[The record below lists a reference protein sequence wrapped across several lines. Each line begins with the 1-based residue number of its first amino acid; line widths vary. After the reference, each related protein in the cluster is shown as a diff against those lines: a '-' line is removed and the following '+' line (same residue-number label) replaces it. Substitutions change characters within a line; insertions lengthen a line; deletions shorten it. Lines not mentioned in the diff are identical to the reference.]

1 MKSTAY
7 VKRRLPSA
15 PEPTRAAYKKP
26 VQYYDPKHMVIVELP
41 PNLPKRYEFPKGD
54 PERTKRI
61 QKSLEK
67 TRKERKKVSPRV
79 WTQDRVERL
88 KSLYTAGKTQQ
99 AIADE
104 IGMSKTAINAEI
116 HVLQEKGELPK
127 TKSQRPWTNA
137 EVTELRRLR
146 NKGLSFDEC
155 GKRLGRHPAS
165 CSGVIRRRK
174 RNAEGM

>member
-1 MKSTAY
+1 MNASI
-7 VKRRLPSA
+7 RCIG
-15 PEPTRAAYKKP
+15 PEPPKLERNYKKRPRP
-26 VQYYDPKHMVIVELP
+26 VDGYGKYITVLP
-41 PNLPKRYEFPKGD
+41 TNYTPPRTYEFPEPEKG
-54 PERTKRI
+54 RTERI

-79 WTQDRVERL
+79 WTTEKVERL

-116 HVLQEKGELPK
+116 HILQEKGELVK
-127 TKSQRPWTNA
+127 TKDQRPWTDA

-146 NKGLSFDEC
+146 DKGLSFDEC

-165 CSGVIRRRK
+165 CSGVLRRLK
-174 RNAEGM
+174 KKC

>member
-1 MKSTAY
+1 LNASI
-7 VKRRLPSA
+7 RCIG
-15 PEPTRAAYKKP
+15 PEPPKLERNYKKRP
-26 VQYYDPKHMVIVELP
+26 RQVDGYGKFINVLP
-41 PNLPKRYEFPKGD
+41 TNYKPPRTYEFPKGD

-79 WTQDRVERL
+79 WTTEKVERL

-116 HVLQEKGELPK
+116 HVLQEKGELVK
-127 TKSQRPWTNA
+127 TKDQRPWTDA
-137 EVTELRRLR
+137 EVAELRKLR
-146 NKGLSFDEC
+146 AKGFSFDEC
-155 GKRLGRHPAS
+155 GKLLGRNPGS
-165 CSGVIRRRK
+165 CSGVLRRLK
-174 RNAEGM
+174 KK

>member
-1 MKSTAY
+1 LNASI
-7 VKRRLPSA
+7 RCIG
-15 PEPTRAAYKKP
+15 PEPPKLERNYKKRPRP
-26 VQYYDPKHMVIVELP
+26 VDGYGKFITVLP
-41 PNLPKRYEFPKGD
+41 NNYKPPSTYEFPKGD

-79 WTQDRVERL
+79 WTTDKVERL
-88 KSLYTAGKTQQ
+88 KTLYTAGKTQQ
-99 AIADE
+99 AIADA
-104 IGMSKTAINAEI
+104 IGMSKTAVNAEI

-127 TKSQRPWTNA
+127 TRDSRPWTDA

-146 NKGLSFDEC
+146 NKGFSFDEC

-165 CSGVIRRRK
+165 CSGVIRRRR

>member
-1 MKSTAY
+1 MKASIKSIGPEPPKLERNYKKRPKPVDGYGRYIKILETAY
-7 VKRRLPSA
+7 
-15 PEPTRAAYKKP
+15 KP
-26 VQYYDPKHMVIVELP
+26 P
-41 PNLPKRYEFPKGD
+41 RTYEFPEPDKG
-54 PERTKRI
+54 RTERI

-79 WTQDRVERL
+79 WTPDKVERL
-88 KSLYTAGKTQQ
+88 KTLYTAGKTQQ

-104 IGMSKTAINAEI
+104 IGMSKTAVNAEI

-127 TKSQRPWTNA
+127 TRGQRPWTNA

-146 NKGLSFDEC
+146 AKGLSFDEC

-174 RNAEGM
+174 RNAESM

>member
-1 MKSTAY
+1 LNASIRCIGPEPPKLNREYKKRPRPVDGYGKYITVLPTNYTPPRSYDFPKST
-7 VKRRLPSA
+7 V
-15 PEPTRAAYKKP
+15 ERA
-26 VQYYDPKHMVIVELP
+26 Q
-41 PNLPKRYEFPKGD
+41 
-54 PERTKRI
+54 RI
-61 QKSLEK
+61 REACEK

-79 WTQDRVERL
+79 WTSDKVERL

-127 TKSQRPWTNA
+127 TRDSRPWTDA
-137 EVTELRRLR
+137 EVAELRKLR
-146 NKGLSFDEC
+146 AKGLSFDEC

-165 CSGVIRRRK
+165 CSGVLRRRK

>member
-1 MKSTAY
+1 LSISI
-7 VKRRLPSA
+7 KRIGI
-15 PEPTRAAYKKP
+15 EPPKLERNYKKRPRP
-26 VQYYDPKHMVIVELP
+26 VDGYGKFINVLP
-41 PNLPKRYEFPKGD
+41 TNYKPPRTYEFPEPDRG
-54 PERTKRI
+54 RTERI

-79 WTQDRVERL
+79 WTSDKVERL

-127 TKSQRPWTNA
+127 TRDSRPWTDA

-146 NKGLSFDEC
+146 DKGLSFDEC

-165 CSGVIRRRK
+165 CSGVLRRLK
-174 RNAEGM
+174 KK

>member
-1 MKSTAY
+1 MRSTAF
-7 VKRRLPSA
+7 VKRRLPDA
-15 PEPTRAAYKKP
+15 PEPTRAVYKKP
-26 VQYYDPKHMVIVELP
+26 VQYYDPKHMVVVELP
-41 PNLPKRYEFPKGD
+41 PNLPKRYEFPEPDKG
-54 PERTKRI
+54 RTERI

-79 WTQDRVERL
+79 WTPDKVERL

-104 IGMSKTAINAEI
+104 IGMSKTAVNAEI
-116 HVLQEKGELPK
+116 HILQEKGELPK
-127 TKSQRPWTNA
+127 TRDQRPWTDA

-146 NKGLSFDEC
+146 AKGLSFDEC

-174 RNAEGM
+174 QKC

>member
-1 MKSTAY
+1 MNALI
-7 VKRRLPSA
+7 RCIG
-15 PEPTRAAYKKP
+15 PEPPKLERNYKKRPRP
-26 VQYYDPKHMVIVELP
+26 VDGYGKFINVLP
-41 PNLPKRYEFPKGD
+41 TNYKPPRTYEFPEPDRG
-54 PERTKRI
+54 RTERI

-79 WTQDRVERL
+79 WTTEKVERL

-116 HVLQEKGELPK
+116 HILQEKGELVK
-127 TKSQRPWTNA
+127 TKNQRPWTNA

-165 CSGVIRRRK
+165 CSGVLRRLK
-174 RNAEGM
+174 KK